1 VGCLL
6 TFEIKQG
13 VPVINRTELERETE
27 REIRE
32 FTVVIR

>member
-1 VGCLL
+1 VGSLL

-13 VPVINRTELERETE
+13 VPVINQKELERERE